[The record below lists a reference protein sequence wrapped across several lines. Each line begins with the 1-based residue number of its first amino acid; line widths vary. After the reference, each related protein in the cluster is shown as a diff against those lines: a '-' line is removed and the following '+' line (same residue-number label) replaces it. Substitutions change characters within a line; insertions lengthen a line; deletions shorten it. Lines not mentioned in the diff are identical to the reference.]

1 MNVRSFWSDPV
12 WKGLR
17 IVSFVTVTATLVII
31 VVYFSGVKS
40 WRLPLEVAVLTNLAV
55 FVALVIRT
63 LILRTKPR

>member
-17 IVSFVTVTATLVII
+17 IVSFATVTITFVVI
-31 VVYFSGVKS
+31 VVYFSGVNS
-40 WRLPLEVAVLTNLAV
+40 WRVPLEVAVLTNIAV

-63 LILRTKPR
+63 LILRTRGR

>member
-31 VVYFSGVKS
+31 VVYFSGVNS